1 MSKTYRVLFSSDIH
15 CTHLAHW
22 YGVDNDTRMQLW
34 LDSVLAEHARQPID
48 LLLFL
53 GDYSLDFWECC
64 TCGSWINEGVSTT
77 ERFFKEYPVGGMYY
91 GEESILRDEN
101 GTEIGTQ
108 FSFETL
114 NECKKHSPKKLFI
127 CADACSVRGETFKD
141 GSGILAAN
149 PEWEQDAYDIGKI
162 IGMQFN
168 DRGVDWV
175 LGPAIDLCLDH
186 TTAWGKTNDPVKTGK
201 IYRRIIQGIHSQGV
215 CATAKHFP
223 GMGSTHLNMHLC
235 PGHNPLPF
243 DRWME
248 TYGYTY
254 QQMIEE
260 DVDCI
265 MTTHIAL
272 DCYDNEKHDG
282 YLPIATFSKKVTT
295 DLLKGELGFKGAV
308 VTDALVM
315 GGMSTGDLVAET
327 VQAFKCGAD
336 LLLWPP
342 VEAAAVI
349 EEKILSG
356 EIPMS
361 RLEDALARIEWMER
375 FRNKALADHAY
386 DTPDPAF
393 VDNYR
398 RNSIPKSICLL
409 RNELGLLPLA
419 AGKYRKV
426 LIVNGTEQEDSA
438 SCNLLK
444 TEFET
449 RGIEADIKRHIYDVH
464 SQVAWQDDIDA
475 LQVPYDLVLFNIAAN
490 HGTWSVPLMLI
501 WASHQFDKAK
511 KVIVHY
517 GNPYFAE
524 DYFPEDPTY
533 IEMNCRANK
542 TSAKALVDR
551 IFGDAPFTG
560 VPRLL

>member
-1 MSKTYRVLFSSDIH
+1 MTLREKILKTFVVTIREVNKH
-15 CTHLAHW
+15 
-22 YGVDNDTRMQLW
+22 GGP
-34 LDSVLAEHARQPID
+34 EK
-48 LLLFL
+48 
-53 GDYSLDFWECC
+53 
-64 TCGSWINEGVSTT
+64 
-77 ERFFKEYPVGGMYY
+77 FFKEYPVGGMYY
-91 GEESILRDEN
+91 GEGSVLKDEN

-108 FSFETL
+108 FSWETL
-114 NECKKHSPKKLFI
+114 NECKKYSTKKLLI
-127 CADACSVRGETFKD
+127 CVDACSVRGQKFT
-141 GSGILAAN
+141 GGAGNLSAN
-149 PEWEQDAYDIGKI
+149 PDWEQDAFDVGKAN
-162 IGMQFN
+162 GMQLN
-168 DRGVDWV
+168 DRGVDWL
-175 LGPAIDLCLDH
+175 LGPAIDLCFDH
-186 TTAWGKTNDPVKTGK
+186 TTGWGMTNDPVKAAK
-201 IYRRIIQGIHSQGV
+201 IYRQMIKGLHSQGV

-223 GMGSTHLNMHLC
+223 GMGADHLNMHLC
-235 PGHNPLPF
+235 PGRNPLPF
-243 DRWME
+243 DKWME

-254 QQMIEE
+254 KQMIEE
-260 DVDCI
+260 GVDCI
-265 MTTHIAL
+265 MTTHL
-272 DCYDNEKHDG
+272 RLESYDNETHDG
-282 YLPIATFSKKVTT
+282 YLPIATFSKKLTT

-315 GGMSTGDLVAET
+315 GGMSTGDLVAES

-361 RLEDALARIEWMER
+361 RLEDALERIGRMEN
-375 FRNKALADHAY
+375 FRNKALEEKTY
-386 DTPDPAF
+386 DTPDPEF

-409 RNELGLLPLA
+409 RNELNLLPLDA
-419 AGKYRKV
+419 KKYKKV
-426 LIVNGTEQEDSA
+426 LIVNGTEQEDSD

-444 TEFET
+444 AEFEA
-449 RGIEADIKRHIYDVH
+449 RGIEADIKRDIYDKD
-464 SQVAWQDDIDA
+464 SLVAWQDDIDA
-475 LQVPYDLVLFNIAAN
+475 LQAPYDLVLFNIAAN
-490 HGTWSVPLMLI
+490 HGTWSVPLMVI

-533 IEMNCRANK
+533 IEMNCRANE

-551 IFGDAPFTG
+551 LFGDAPFIG
-560 VPRLL
+560 LPRLI